1 MIEYDILYS
10 SMSSLSDQ
18 KKQIG
23 QKISLAR
30 EKKRMSQAEVADLV
44 KIHANYYA
52 RIERGDANPTL
63 DVLLA
68 IAEVLEMNI
77 LNTR

>member
-1 MIEYDILYS
+1 
-10 SMSSLSDQ
+10 MSSLSDQ
-18 KKQIG
+18 KIQIG
-23 QKISLAR
+23 QKISSAR
-30 EKKRMSQAEVADLV
+30 EKKRLSQAEVADLV
-44 KIHANYYA
+44 KIHTNYYA

-68 IAEVLEMNI
+68 IADVLEMNL

>member
-1 MIEYDILYS
+1 MIECDILYT
-10 SMSSLSDQ
+10 SMSSFSDQ

-23 QKISLAR
+23 QKISITR
-30 EKKRMSQAEVADLV
+30 EKKGLSQAEVADLV
-44 KIHANYYA
+44 KIHTNYYA

-63 DVLLA
+63 DVLLG
-68 IAEVLEMNI
+68 IAEVLEMNL

>member
-1 MIEYDILYS
+1 MIGCDILYT

-18 KKQIG
+18 KIQIG
-23 QKISLAR
+23 QKISSAR
-30 EKKRMSQAEVADLV
+30 EKKRLSQAEVADLV
-44 KIHANYYA
+44 KIHTNYYA

-68 IAEVLEMNI
+68 IADVLEMNL

>member
-1 MIEYDILYS
+1 
-10 SMSSLSDQ
+10 MSSLSDQ

-23 QKISLAR
+23 QEISITR
-30 EKKRMSQAEVADLV
+30 EKKGLSQAEVADLV
-44 KIHANYYA
+44 KIHPNYYA

-63 DVLLA
+63 DVLLG
-68 IAEVLEMNI
+68 IAEVLEMNL

>member
-1 MIEYDILYS
+1 
-10 SMSSLSDQ
+10 MSSLSDQ

-23 QKISLAR
+23 QKISVAR
-30 EKKRMSQAEVADLV
+30 DKKRLSQAEVADLV
-44 KIHANYYA
+44 KIHTNYYA

-68 IAEVLEMNI
+68 IAEVLEMNL